1 MKSIRSMAIAGLLAL
16 CIAAFVPNSFANDS
30 TAGGAL
36 FKGKVSSV
44 DATAQTVVIN
54 GQTYQVLRTS
64 QIKKTDQ
71 PATIN
76 DLAVGVEVSGQ
87 YKRSAENRMEVLSM
101 DIINQGSTVAVGGTT
116 DATTSDSR
124 SGFSGRVSKVD
135 PAAKTVTIGDRT
147 YQVLATSRLMR
158 DSKPV
163 AINDI
168 KVGQQIS
175 GYYKT
180 SAENK
185 MEVLTA
191 DIGGRFTPAVG
202 GTPNVPTTQAGA
214 SFSGRV
220 IKIDP
225 ATQTIIVGRQTFQ
238 LLPTSTITMGNGNPA
253 TLAEVKAYQQVSGTY
268 HKSVEGKME
277 ILNLQIG
284 GSATR

>member
-1 MKSIRSMAIAGLLAL
+1 MKSIRKMMTAGLLAMGMAAL
-16 CIAAFVPNSFANDS
+16 LSNSIADDS
-30 TAGGAL
+30 VAGGAS

-44 DATAQTVVIN
+44 DATAQTVVID

-76 DLAVGVEVSGQ
+76 DLAVGAEVSGQ
-87 YKRSAENRMEVLSM
+87 YKRSAENKMEVLSM

-124 SGFSGRVSKVD
+124 SAFSGRVSQID
-135 PAAKTVTIGDRT
+135 TAAKTVTIGDRT

-168 KVGQQIS
+168 KVGQHIS

-180 SAENK
+180 STENK

-191 DIGGRFTPAVG
+191 DIGSAIMPAVG
-202 GTPNVPTTQAGA
+202 GTRNVPTTQAGA
-214 SFSGRV
+214 SFNGRV
-220 IKIDP
+220 TKVDP
-225 ATQTIIVGRQTFQ
+225 ATQTITVGRQTFQ
-238 LLPTSTITMGNGNPA
+238 LLPTSTITTGNGSPA
-253 TLAEVKAYQQVSGTY
+253 TLAEVKATQQVSGTY
-268 HKSVEGKME
+268 HKSAEGKME
-277 ILNLQIG
+277 VLTMQIG
-284 GSATR
+284 GKATR